1 MTESQ
6 QVRGRHAGTPAPAGG
21 RPQGQDDGLTDVQGR
36 HEGSDQGHDQGDVQ
50 GQHVPGQ
57 VEPHHSA
64 HGQSTASWTCVSII
78 MVGALVMAVAVIIA
92 TVWLFVV
99 GAVVV
104 VLGVISGKVLA
115 AMGFG
120 VSGRPGH

>member
-1 MTESQ
+1 MTDSQ
-6 QVRGRHAGTPAPAGG
+6 QVRGRHAGGRAEEQAAAQDRPLGAGDHRGQEAPAEPPE
-21 RPQGQDDGLTDVQGR
+21 RVAAQ
-36 HEGSDQGHDQGDVQ
+36 HD
-50 GQHVPGQ
+50 
-57 VEPHHSA
+57 A
-64 HGQSTASWTCVSII
+64 HGQSLASWTAVVVI
-78 MVGALVMAVAVIIA
+78 MLGALVMAIAVVIT

-104 VLGVISGKVLA
+104 VLGALSGKVLS

>member
-6 QVRGRHAGTPAPAGG
+6 QVRGRQTASGSTDGRAADVPDQRGEDREAPGRTASGG
-21 RPQGQDDGLTDVQGR
+21 RPEQVLSQ
-36 HEGSDQGHDQGDVQ
+36 HD
-50 GQHVPGQ
+50 
-57 VEPHHSA
+57 A
-64 HGQSTASWTCVSII
+64 HGQSVASWTAVSLI
-78 MVGALVMAVAVIIA
+78 MLGALIMAVAIVIT

-104 VLGVISGKVLA
+104 VLGAISGKVLS

-120 VSGRPGH
+120 VSGHPGH

>member
-6 QVRGRHAGTPAPAGG
+6 QVRGRNGG
-21 RPQGQDDGLTDVQGR
+21 RAAAAERQGR
-36 HEGSDQGHDQGDVQ
+36 DQAERPGRDQAERPGRDQAEHPEQVAA
-50 GQHVPGQ
+50 QH
-57 VEPHHSA
+57 HA
-64 HGQSTASWTCVSII
+64 HGQSVASWTCVSII
-78 MVGALVMAVAVIIA
+78 MLGALIMAVAVVVT

>member
-1 MTESQ
+1 MTDSQ
-6 QVRGRHAGTPAPAGG
+6 QVRGRQPGAADPSERRDRGDGRADQAPAG
-21 RPQGQDDGLTDVQGR
+21 PDEQVAA
-36 HEGSDQGHDQGDVQ
+36 
-50 GQHVPGQ
+50 QHQ
-57 VEPHHSA
+57 A
-64 HGQSTASWTCVSII
+64 HGQSIASWTCVSVI
-78 MVGALVMAVAVIIA
+78 MLGALIMAVAVVVT